1 MKKILFLIVLLVL
14 ATACETTNNHKRGSV
29 KTIEQTVAKDVTEN
43 QVKNSKETQIASM
56 PDVSVFFPEEVKED
70 KKYSSSIWGVEKKSL
85 YADSKASIIG
95 DIVFVQIKESA
106 NAKIDYSKN
115 KSGYTNY
122 AGEPPA
128 VSQTVFVNKNSIRGD
143 YADAVN
149 GTKKASTTTGQES
162 TYTRPNSDAY
172 NGNSAG
178 KSSFAF
184 EGQIAARIIGTD
196 KYGNLFLKGTK
207 TALVNNEIVVL
218 ELSGFVR
225 GQDIKSDNTID
236 SELVENMEFLYNGA
250 LYVRQPIIN
259 KEIGSNADTIIMT
272 PVDETNLKKT
282 DSPKTNTKTTESKKI

>member
-1 MKKILFLIVLLVL
+1 MKKILSLLILLLIV
-14 ATACETTNNHKRGSV
+14 TACETTNNHKRGSV
-29 KTIEQTVAKDVTEN
+29 KTIEQSVAKDLTEN

-56 PDVSVFFPEEVKED
+56 PDVSVFFPEETKED

-122 AGEPPA
+122 AGEPV
-128 VSQTVFVNKNSIRGD
+128 VSQTTFVDKNSIRGD
-143 YADAVN
+143 YADAMS
-149 GTKKASTTTGQES
+149 GTKKTTAANGQES
-162 TYTRPNSDAY
+162 TYVRPNSDAY

-225 GQDIKSDNTID
+225 GQDIKADNTID

-250 LYVRQPIIN
+250 LYVRQPIID

-272 PVDETNLKKT
+272 PIDDTNLKKT
-282 DSPKTNTKTTESKKI
+282 NSQKTETKTDSKKI

>member
-1 MKKILFLIVLLVL
+1 MKKISFLIFSLLL
-14 ATACETTNNHKRGSV
+14 ITACETTNNHKRGSI
-29 KTIEQTVAKDVTEN
+29 KTIEQSVEKDIQEN
-43 QVKNSKETQIASM
+43 QVKNSKETVIASM
-56 PDVSVFFPEEVKED
+56 PDVNVFFPEEVVVD

-95 DIVFVQIKESA
+95 DIVFVDIKEAA

-122 AGEPPA
+122 AGEPDVNATP
-128 VSQTVFVNKNSIRGD
+128 VFVKKDSIRGD
-143 YADAVN
+143 FGD
-149 GTKKASTTTGQES
+149 TKNPKTTSTDPTAAGYVKPT
-162 TYTRPNSDAY
+162 SDAF

-178 KSSFAF
+178 KSSFSF
-184 EGQIAARIIGTD
+184 EGQIAARIVGTD

-218 ELSGFVR
+218 ELSGFIR
-225 GQDIKSDNTID
+225 SQDIKTNNTID

-259 KEIGSNADTIIMT
+259 KEIGSNDDILITT
-272 PVDETNLKKT
+272 PIDDSSTDKNKT
-282 DSPKTNTKTTESKKI
+282 ATKKI